1 MSEMTPTEKKEFYKR
16 FDTLD
21 RRIDRILGILETDD
35 AIKQKGLVEK
45 VSNIQTIL
53 NELLTREKIYK
64 AKATTWGIIGG
75 AIGTAI
81 IWVVKILLTK
91 LTVI

>member
-1 MSEMTPTEKKEFYKR
+1 MSEMTPQEKKDFYKR
-16 FDTLD
+16 FDTLE

-45 VSNIQTIL
+45 VSSMQTML

-64 AKATTWGIIGG
+64 AKATTWGVIGG
-75 AIGTAI
+75 AVGTALIWILKI
-81 IWVVKILLTK
+81 IFTK
-91 LTVI
+91 LIVI